1 MSIPKEDEAEGDK
14 SAKDEV
20 MIYGK
25 PIKSL
30 SVPKLKMEL
39 AMCGLPRQGRKRE
52 LVERL
57 ENHSTAN
64 HLKKKSKVTEPEKPD
79 VK

>member
-1 MSIPKEDEAEGDK
+1 MSIPTEDEGDK

-20 MIYGK
+20 VIYGK
-25 PIKSL
+25 PIKAL

-64 HLKKKSKVTEPEKPD
+64 HLNLKKSKVSEPEQPD